1 MLSWDAVLILCRLRI
16 DARPTTE
23 FAARLAGVQ
32 HRAGS
37 LVARWAF
44 TSPNLPGDHRAVR
57 CYAEPTQELKAGSSF
72 THIEEPCFDA
82 VQMELIRDA
91 FTRRRDVCPVVA
103 AGRLFT

>member
-1 MLSWDAVLILCRLRI
+1 M
-16 DARPTTE
+16 
-23 FAARLAGVQ
+23 GVYEPPICL
-32 HRAGS
+32 GTIGG
-37 LVARWAF
+37 V
-44 TSPNLPGDHRAVR
+44 T

-91 FTRRRDVCPVVA
+91 FSHRRDVCPEAA